1 MPAQAP
7 AKPGQKGQA
16 APPVRRQPFP
26 VGVLKVEN
34 PDYDQSVTLSSSV
47 QQFPNHSFEPTG
59 WLRGLWFQFDCT
71 STSNTASVS
80 FSGDNPFSTV
90 NKFTLKDVGNRE
102 VFGPVGGYDWM
113 TTNKLGGYHN
123 IGDPRADLAYST
135 TTGTGGSG
143 GSFTFLLYVPLE
155 LVARDALGAVEN
167 KSSSSAW
174 KAELFCDTIANTYN
188 VVPSGAG
195 NAQVLRCRVT
205 EDAYTEPAAADEH
218 GRPLSQ
224 TPPAVGTLQYW
235 VTENSGAVGTASG
248 TLNYNLDNGIGY
260 SIRNILYKLTRTN
273 TTGRANG
280 DSDWPDPTT
289 LSYGKVQL
297 FQRYKTTWISKMS
310 RAYGFMLQPGSQGT
324 IAGTF
329 VADSAMQRENGVFPV
344 WFTDDFS
351 LEVGGELRNG
361 YLNTKTGTVLKW
373 KGTLGASASSET
385 LFALINYVIPPGNDP
400 GRLRAR

>member
-1 MPAQAP
+1 MPVQAP
-7 AKPGQKGQA
+7 AKPGTKQGQ
-16 APPVRRQPFP
+16 APPVRKQPFP

-34 PDYDQSVTLSSSV
+34 PDYDQSLTQTTGT

-59 WLRGLWFQFDCT
+59 WLRGLWFQFDMT
-71 STSNTASVS
+71 VTGQSTNSVT
-80 FSGDNPFSTV
+80 FTGDTPFAVV

-102 VFGPVGGYDWM
+102 VFGPMGGYDWM
-113 TTNKLGGYHN
+113 TTNKFGGYFEV
-123 IGDPRADLAYST
+123 GDPRADIAYSA
-135 TTGTGGSG
+135 TTGTGSTG

-155 LVARDALGAVEN
+155 LVGRDALGAVEN

-174 KAELFCDTIANTYN
+174 KAELFMDSQANTYGQ
-188 VVPSGAG
+188 VPSVQGS
-195 NAQVLRCRVT
+195 LRVRVT

-235 VTENSGAVGTASG
+235 VTENSGGIGGASG

-260 SIRNILYKLTRTN
+260 SIRNILYKLLRSGTS
-273 TTGRANG
+273 RANG
-280 DSDWPDPTT
+280 DADWPDPVTVT
-289 LSYGKVQL
+289 YGKVQL

-310 RAYGFMLQPGSQGT
+310 RAYGFTIQPGGT
-324 IAGTF
+324 TNT
-329 VADSAMQRENGVFPV
+329 ADTPLNRENGVFPV
-344 WFTDDFS
+344 WFTDDFTPQP
-351 LEVGGELRNG
+351 GAELRNG

-373 KGTLGASASSET
+373 KGTLGASASADQ
-385 LFALINYVIPPGNDP
+385 LNALINYVIPPGNDP

>member
-7 AKPGQKGQA
+7 ARPGQKGQA

-34 PDYDQSVTLSSSV
+34 PDYDVTQTQTIGV

-59 WLRGLWFQFDCT
+59 WLRGLWFQFDMT
-71 STSNTASVS
+71 VTGQSTNSVS
-80 FSGDNPFSTV
+80 FSGDNPFSVV

-102 VFGPVGGYDWM
+102 VFGPMGGYDWM
-113 TTNKLGGYHN
+113 TTNKLGGYFN
-123 IGDPRADLAYST
+123 VGDPRADIAYSL
-135 TTGTGGSG
+135 TTGTGSTG

-167 KSSSSAW
+167 KSSTSAW
-174 KAELFCDTIANTYN
+174 KSELFIDSQANTYN
-188 VVPSGAG
+188 QVPSVQGS
-195 NAQVLRCRVT
+195 LRVRVT
-205 EDAYTEPAAADEH
+205 EDGYTEPAAADEH

-235 VTENSGAVGTASG
+235 VSENSGGIGNASA
-248 TLNYNLDNGIGY
+248 TISYNLDNGIGY
-260 SIRNILYKLTRTN
+260 SIRNIVYKLLRSGTS
-273 TTGRANG
+273 RANG
-280 DSDWPDPTT
+280 DADWPDPVT
-289 LSYGKVQL
+289 LTYGKVQL

-310 RAYGFMLQPGSQGT
+310 RAYGFAQTPGQT
-324 IAGTF
+324 
-329 VADSAMQRENGVFPV
+329 VASANNTADTALNRENGVFPV
-344 WFTDDFS
+344 WFNDDFD
-351 LEVGGELRNG
+351 LQPGGELRNG

-373 KGTLGASASSET
+373 KGTMGGSASSDQ
-385 LFALINYVIPPGNDP
+385 LNALINYVIPPNNDP

>member
-1 MPAQAP
+1 
-7 AKPGQKGQA
+7 
-16 APPVRRQPFP
+16 VRRQPFP

-34 PDYDQSVTLSSSV
+34 PDYDVTQAQTANV

-59 WLRGLWFQFDCT
+59 WLRGLWYQFDMNVSGNVT
-71 STSNTASVS
+71 NSVT
-80 FSGDNPFSTV
+80 FTGDTPSSVV

-102 VFGPVGGYDWM
+102 VFGPMGGYDWL
-113 TTNKLGGYHN
+113 TTNKLGGYFN
-123 IGDPRADLAYST
+123 VGDPRADIAFSV
-135 TTGTGGSG
+135 TTGTGGTA

-174 KAELFCDTIANTYN
+174 KAELFIDTQANTYGQ
-188 VVPSGAG
+188 VPSVFG
-195 NAQVLRCRVT
+195 NLRVRVT
-205 EDAYTEPAAADEH
+205 EDGYTEPAAADEH

-235 VTENSGAVGTASG
+235 VTENSGGIGGASA

-260 SIRNILYKLTRTN
+260 SIRNIVYKLLRGTS
-273 TTGRANG
+273 RANG
-280 DSDWPDPTT
+280 DADWPDPVT
-289 LSYGKVQL
+289 LTYGKVQL

-310 RAYGFMLQPGSQGT
+310 RAYGFAQTPGQVF
-324 IAGTF
+324 AGANNT
-329 VADSAMQRENGVFPV
+329 ADTALNRENGVFPV
-344 WFTDDFS
+344 WFTDDFD
-351 LEVGGELRNG
+351 LQPGGELRNG

-373 KGTLGASASSET
+373 KGTLGGSASSDQ
-385 LFALINYVIPPGNDP
+385 LNALINYVIPPNNDP

>member
-1 MPAQAP
+1 MPVKSPPQ
-7 AKPGQKGQA
+7 GQKQQGQ

-34 PDYDQSVTLSSSV
+34 PDYDVTQAQTASV

-59 WLRGLWFQFDCT
+59 WLRGLWYQFDMVT
-71 STSNTASVS
+71 SGNAATVT
-80 FSGDNPFSTV
+80 FTGDNPVSCV

-102 VFGPVGGYDWM
+102 VFGPMGGYDWL
-113 TTNKLGGYHN
+113 TVNKFGGYWDV
-123 IGDPRADLAYST
+123 GDPRADLAYAT
-135 TTGTGGSG
+135 TAGAGGTG
-143 GSFTFLLYVPLE
+143 GSFTFMLYVPLE

-167 KSSSSAW
+167 KATSSAW
-174 KAELFCDTIANTYN
+174 KAELFIDTIANTYGT
-188 VVPSGAG
+188 PPTTGG
-195 NAQVLRCRVT
+195 NLRVRVT
-205 EDAYTEPAAADEH
+205 EDGYTEPASADEH

-235 VTENSGAVGTASG
+235 VTENSGGIGGASG

-260 SIRNILYKLTRTN
+260 SIRNILWKLTRSGTS
-273 TTGRANG
+273 RANG
-280 DSDWPDPTT
+280 DADWPDPVTV
-289 LSYGKVQL
+289 SYGKVQL

-310 RAYGFMLQPGSQGT
+310 KAYAFTLPPGASAPL
-324 IAGTF
+324 AGT
-329 VADSAMQRENGVFPV
+329 ATPDTALQRENGVFPQ

-351 LEVGGELRNG
+351 GVAGGELRNG

-373 KGTLGASASSET
+373 KGTLGASASADQ
-385 LFALINYVIPPGNDP
+385 LNALINYVIPPNNDP